1 LQRSFRGGHPAPEFV
16 AAVRA
21 AEFVFIREVTDASLP
36 VMQAQIMAWTGLWSI
51 GLPVFARTLPLLRSY
66 ADQAENEGER
76 SLALKA
82 ITLIDAIRTV
92 T

>member
-1 LQRSFRGGHPAPEFV
+1 
-16 AAVRA
+16 
-21 AEFVFIREVTDASLP
+21 
-36 VMQAQIMAWTGLWSI
+36 MQAQIMAWTGLWSI